1 MNRDLPKGVCCYR
14 SAVEWGLYQLGKKE
28 DISKRSGVSSD
39 ASVLTYLRM
48 QVLLWWENVSF
59 PPGRVVCKEVF
70 LSKDSLSRILLDG

>member
-1 MNRDLPKGVCCYR
+1 MRVAAFVAKWEWGARLDKAYAWRLDVNRDLPKGVCCYR

-48 QVLLWWENVSF
+48 QVLLWWD
-59 PPGRVVCKEVF
+59 PH
-70 LSKDSLSRILLDG
+70 